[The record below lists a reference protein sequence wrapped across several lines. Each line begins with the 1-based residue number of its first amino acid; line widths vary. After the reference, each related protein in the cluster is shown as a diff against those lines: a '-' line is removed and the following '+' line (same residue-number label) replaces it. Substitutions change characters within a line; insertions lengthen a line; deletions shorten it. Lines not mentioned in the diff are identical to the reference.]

1 MELPILIFTLLL
13 SLVLSSLTISYAR
26 RLSIV
31 DIANHRSSHAGVT
44 PRGGGISFVLVFYI
58 GGVTS
63 SFLLTGAFTTPLI
76 VILVSSLILAGI
88 GWLDDFKDLSVGVR
102 FGVQIGVVL
111 FSVLFLPRTWGFMP
125 IFIEKTIIAF
135 GWVWFINLFNF
146 MDGTDGYA
154 IQEAFFICLG
164 LFILGISIGNIA
176 LILGFSVLGFLRVNY
191 PKAKIFMG
199 DVGSIFLGYIL
210 GGLIIYSVT
219 LKELSIFQSVMLTSL
234 FLFDATYTLIKR
246 GLQGKKVWK
255 AHREHWYQRLNIS
268 GTTHKTIFYIG
279 AIYNLLLLSLLVLNR
294 NAYLEMKYLVIIAVV
309 LLILIA
315 LYIKNKEKQ
324 FNHTAQTKKC

>member
-1 MELPILIFTLLL
+1 MDL
-13 SLVLSSLTISYAR
+13 
-26 RLSIV
+26 
-31 DIANHRSSHAGVT
+31 ANHRSSHIGVT
-44 PRGGGISFVLVFYI
+44 PRGGGILFVLVFYV
-58 GGVTS
+58 GVIL
-63 SFLLTGAFTTPLI
+63 SFWLLAIPYKLPII
-76 VILVSSLILAGI
+76 VILSLSLVMAAC
-88 GWLDDFKDLSVGVR
+88 GWLDDFKDLSVCIR
-102 FGVQIGVVL
+102 FGVQILVVGVSA
-111 FSVLFLPRTWGFMP
+111 FFLPRAWMFMP
-125 IFIEKTIIAF
+125 IILEKAIIAF
-135 GWVWFINLFNF
+135 CWLWFINLFNF

-219 LKELSIFQSVMLTSL
+219 LKELSIFQSLMLTSL